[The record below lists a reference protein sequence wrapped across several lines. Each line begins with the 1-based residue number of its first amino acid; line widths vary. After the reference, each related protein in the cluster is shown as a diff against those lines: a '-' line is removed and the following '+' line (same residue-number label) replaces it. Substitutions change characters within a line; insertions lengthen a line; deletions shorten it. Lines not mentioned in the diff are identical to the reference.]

1 MTLTCVLKSFCDLRL
16 VRQHS
21 NVMIAPTNGNAQS
34 STSALSHSSFGGHR
48 DGDASNAAPSQ
59 QSPSPGPE
67 TDDHEDHELS
77 DDNELHAMSGGG
89 VNGARSPHHP
99 IAEFLYQLTKMLT
112 ENNNE
117 IVEWTNGKIRVH
129 HPDRLEGEVLHKYFR
144 HSKFASFQRQLNY
157 FGFRKIAGKGKMS
170 PCSYVNDSATTD
182 LRSLLRIK
190 RKTNGSAAR
199 KAALAHRT
207 ATVSAHGQMGMGMG
221 LHGGMQMPVDMFTQ
235 AYMGTHAVHQGLG
248 MFSGMMFSDPQH
260 PTALQQAAAFQHQAL
275 QNSSQNQK
283 PMVDS
288 MFLPGQKQSSQD
300 VNGLSK
306 QTGLAGSL
314 EHLQQLSAARNSALN
329 LASFGWTPG
338 SIGSMASMNSLFAPS
353 PAPQSASMPM
363 PPPAVPSMP
372 ATVAMNATAAANA
385 AASNQGTNV
394 FESNVALNALV
405 GNNNSPG
412 DLKSGQ
418 NAPAPNYSGGSSSAQ
433 APGPAPGS
441 YPGGGP
447 MQYPGLT
454 MQRLSSSNLLRGL
467 PSAGTM
473 FPDSLSSVS
482 LSGLLP
488 GMGGMSSNRLNSML
502 SLSSFLSRDPSMA
515 DLLPGASNVNLSSLG
530 GGAQYGNSYTANAP
544 YSNGFNAGGLG
555 GTTLVPLTGGS
566 SQFDFAGASAALQSL
581 ANAAGPA
588 SALLGAFSGHP
599 SQSTPVNAPAPNAAS
614 NQQAGAPLGFEPTP
628 IHDLGR
634 KRQKFTA

>member
-1 MTLTCVLKSFCDLRL
+1 
-16 VRQHS
+16 
-21 NVMIAPTNGNAQS
+21 MIAPTTGNAQS
-34 STSALSHSSFGGHR
+34 STLTLSHSSATSSIGAHR
-48 DGDASNAAPSQ
+48 GVDASNADPSQ
-59 QSPSPGPE
+59 QSTSPGPDS
-67 TDDHEDHELS
+67 DDHDDHDLS
-77 DDNELHAMSGGG
+77 DENNMSGGG

-117 IVEWTNGKIRVH
+117 IVEWTNGKIRK
-129 HPDRLEGEVLHKYFR
+129 DRW
-144 HSKFASFQRQLNY
+144 
-157 FGFRKIAGKGKMS
+157 KGKNVAM
-170 PCSYVNDSATTD
+170 
-182 LRSLLRIK
+182 LLRERFRNYRPAK
-190 RKTNGSAAR
+190 PFEDQRKTNGSAAR
-199 KAALAHRT
+199 KAAMAQRT
-207 ATVSAHGQMGMGMG
+207 ATVSAHGQMGMGIG

-235 AYMGTHAVHQGLG
+235 AYMGSHGVQQGLG

-260 PTALQQAAAFQHQAL
+260 QAALQQAAALQHQAL
-275 QNSSQNQK
+275 QNSSQNQQ
-283 PMVDS
+283 PMIDS
-288 MFLPGQKQSSQD
+288 MYMPGQKQTSHD
-300 VNGLSK
+300 VHGLSK
-306 QTGLAGSL
+306 KAGLAGSL

-338 SIGSMASMNSLFAPS
+338 SVASMNSLFAPS

-405 GNNNSPG
+405 GNNNTTG
-412 DLKSGQ
+412 DAKPGQ
-418 NAPAPNYSGGSSSAQ
+418 NASAPSYSGGPSSGQ
-433 APGPAPGS
+433 APGPAPGP

-515 DLLPGASNVNLSSLG
+515 DLLPGASNVNLSNLG
-530 GGAQYGNSYTANAP
+530 GGAQYGNGYNANAP
-544 YSNGFNAGGLG
+544 YSNGFNSGGLG

-581 ANAAGPA
+581 ANAANPA
-588 SALLGAFSGHP
+588 SALLGAFTGQA
-599 SQSTPVNAPAPNAAS
+599 SQNTTANAPAPNAAS

-628 IHDLGR
+628 IHDIGR

>member
-1 MTLTCVLKSFCDLRL
+1 
-16 VRQHS
+16 
-21 NVMIAPTNGNAQS
+21 MIAPRTGNAQS
-34 STSALSHSSFGGHR
+34 SNLTHSHSSATSSIGAHR
-48 DGDASNAAPSQ
+48 GVDASNATPSQ
-59 QSPSPGPE
+59 QSTSPGPD
-67 TDDHEDHELS
+67 TDDHDDHDLS
-77 DDNELHAMSGGG
+77 DENNELHAMSGGD

-170 PCSYVNDSATTD
+170 PCSYVNDSATND

-199 KAALAHRT
+199 KAAMAQRT
-207 ATVSAHGQMGMGMG
+207 ATVNGHGQMGMGIG

-235 AYMGTHAVHQGLG
+235 AYMGSHGVHQGLG

-260 PTALQQAAAFQHQAL
+260 QAALQQAAALQHQAL

-283 PMVDS
+283 TMIDS
-288 MFLPGQKQSSQD
+288 MYLPSQKQTSQD
-300 VNGLSK
+300 VNGLSNK
-306 QTGLAGSL
+306 AGFAGSL

-329 LASFGWTPG
+329 LASFGWTP
-338 SIGSMASMNSLFAPS
+338 GSMASMNSLFAPS

-405 GNNNSPG
+405 GNNNASG
-412 DLKSGQ
+412 DMKPGQ
-418 NAPAPNYSGGSSSAQ
+418 NAPAPSYSGGPSSGQ
-433 APGPAPGS
+433 APGPAPGP

-530 GGAQYGNSYTANAP
+530 GGAQYGNGYNANAP
-544 YSNGFNAGGLG
+544 YGNGFNVGGMG

-588 SALLGAFSGHP
+588 SALLGPFTGQSA
-599 SQSTPVNAPAPNAAS
+599 QSTPANAPAPNTAS

-628 IHDLGR
+628 IHDIGR

>member
-1 MTLTCVLKSFCDLRL
+1 
-16 VRQHS
+16 
-21 NVMIAPTNGNAQS
+21 MIAPTTGNAQS
-34 STSALSHSSFGGHR
+34 STLTLSHSSATSSIGAHR
-48 DGDASNAAPSQ
+48 GVDASNADPSQ
-59 QSPSPGPE
+59 QSTSPGPDS
-67 TDDHEDHELS
+67 DDHDDHDLS
-77 DDNELHAMSGGG
+77 DENNMSGGG

-199 KAALAHRT
+199 KAAMAQRT
-207 ATVSAHGQMGMGMG
+207 ATVSAHGQMGMGIG

-235 AYMGTHAVHQGLG
+235 AYMGSHGVQQGLG

-260 PTALQQAAAFQHQAL
+260 QAALQQAAALQHQAL
-275 QNSSQNQK
+275 QNSSQNQQ
-283 PMVDS
+283 PMIDS
-288 MFLPGQKQSSQD
+288 MYMPGQKQTSHD
-300 VNGLSK
+300 VHGLSK
-306 QTGLAGSL
+306 KAGLAGSL

-338 SIGSMASMNSLFAPS
+338 SVASMNSLFAPS

-405 GNNNSPG
+405 GNNNTTG
-412 DLKSGQ
+412 DAKPGQ
-418 NAPAPNYSGGSSSAQ
+418 NASAPSYSGGPSSGQ
-433 APGPAPGS
+433 APGPAPGP

-515 DLLPGASNVNLSSLG
+515 DLLPGASNVNLSNLG
-530 GGAQYGNSYTANAP
+530 GGAQYGNGYNANAP
-544 YSNGFNAGGLG
+544 YSNGFNSGGLG

-581 ANAAGPA
+581 ANAANPA
-588 SALLGAFSGHP
+588 SALLCFTGQA
-599 SQSTPVNAPAPNAAS
+599 SQNTTANAPAPNAAS

-628 IHDLGR
+628 IHDIGR